1 MMKMKIFEIENFR
14 VLYVYNQDRIYWKT
28 NGYLL
33 KGYIINQNKDLE
45 HF

>member
-1 MMKMKIFEIENFR
+1 MMKMKTFEIENFR

-28 NGYLL
+28 KGYLL